1 MTLRGENRPKTYPI
15 FEKGPNADP
24 NFEHWLNDNDNDEN
38 NFNIFLSIF
47 FSIYLKFVMVNSTL
61 IVE

>member
-1 MTLRGENRPKTYPI
+1 MQTQPR
-15 FEKGPNADP
+15 NADP